1 MRVTQQEA
9 GTLPLNP
16 CANFTWGSVMD
27 FSITIGNGID
37 CSGYVGDQI
46 SDAIPVSSLPYTD
59 TRDNSFCYSN
69 QNLVYN
75 SPDIYYEFNP
85 SPMMQSVN
93 VSLCGSTFDTF
104 LSVVDAAG
112 NIIAFN
118 DDEESC
124 GTSSELTF
132 NTQGL
137 GLCYIIVEGWGN
149 ESGEYTLNID
159 ANYLGQTELA
169 NEHVVVSPNPASE
182 SISITGFEGKVE
194 LIDVTGKIVK
204 SISNFKGEKISVE
217 ELESGLYTLI
227 FSKDELKF
235 SKKLMINE

>member
-1 MRVTQQEA
+1 
-9 GTLPLNP
+9 
-16 CANFTWGSVMD
+16 
-27 FSITIGNGID
+27 
-37 CSGYVGDQI
+37 
-46 SDAIPVSSLPYTD
+46 
-59 TRDNSFCYSN
+59 
-69 QNLVYN
+69 VYN

-104 LSVVDAAG
+104 LSVIDASG

-118 DDEESC
+118 DDEETC

-159 ANYLGQTELA
+159 ANYLGQTELD
-169 NEHVVVSPNPASE
+169 NEHIVVSPNPATE

-194 LIDVTGKIVK
+194 LFDISGKIVK
-204 SISNFKGEKISVE
+204 SIIDFKGEQVQVD
-217 ELESGLYTLI
+217 ELESGLYTI
-227 FSKDELKF
+227 VFSKDGTQF
-235 SKKLMINE
+235 SKKLMVN

>member
-1 MRVTQQEA
+1 
-9 GTLPLNP
+9 
-16 CANFTWGSVMD
+16 
-27 FSITIGNGID
+27 
-37 CSGYVGDQI
+37 
-46 SDAIPVSSLPYTD
+46 
-59 TRDNSFCYSN
+59 
-69 QNLVYN
+69 
-75 SPDIYYEFNP
+75 
-85 SPMMQSVN
+85 MMQSVN

-159 ANYLGQTELA
+159 ANYLGQTELD
-169 NEHVVVSPNPASE
+169 NEHVVVSPNPANE
-182 SISITGFEGKVE
+182 SILITGFEGKVE
-194 LIDVTGKIVK
+194 LFDISGKMVK
-204 SISNFKGEKISVE
+204 SIADFKGEKILVND
-217 ELESGLYTLI
+217 LESGLYNLV
-227 FSKDELKF
+227 FSKDGAHF
-235 SKKLMINE
+235 SKKLMIN